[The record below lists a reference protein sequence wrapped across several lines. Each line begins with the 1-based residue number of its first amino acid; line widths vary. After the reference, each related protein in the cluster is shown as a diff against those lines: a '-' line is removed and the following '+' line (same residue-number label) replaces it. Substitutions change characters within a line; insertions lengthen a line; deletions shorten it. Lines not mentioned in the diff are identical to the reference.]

1 MYTTAFRALTL
12 ALALGACAPKAPT
25 PPTAAEAAAIGEAA
39 HKAYVDAINSNNA
52 DTLMGV
58 LTDDVVYQAPH
69 EPEIVGKAAVRAW
82 VDGYF
87 GATKAEWKKTT
98 LDFIVAGDWAFER
111 YAYESQDTPGGGGAA
126 TTDKGKGLNVY
137 HRDADGVWRV
147 ARDAW
152 SSDLPVK

>member
-1 MYTTAFRALTL
+1 MRALLFTL
-12 ALALGACAPKAPT
+12 LTVALVACAPKAPT
-25 PPTAAEAAAIGEAA
+25 PPTAAEVVAIGEAA
-39 HKAYVDAINSNNA
+39 HKAYVDAINSNTT
-52 DTLMGV
+52 DTLMAV

-69 EPEIVGKAAVRAW
+69 EPEIVGRAAVRAW

-87 GATKAEWKKTT
+87 GAYKAEWKKTT

-111 YAYESQDTPGGGGAA
+111 YAYESTDTPKAGGPAA
-126 TTDKGKGLNVY
+126 TDKGKGLNVY
-137 HRDADGVWRV
+137 HHDADGIWRV

>member
-1 MYTTAFRALTL
+1 MRASLVVL
-12 ALALGACAPKAPT
+12 IAALAACAPKAPAAPT
-25 PPTAAEAAAIGEAA
+25 PAEVAAIGEAA
-39 HKAYVDAINSNNA
+39 HAAYVGAINTNNT
-52 DTLMGV
+52 DKLMTV

-87 GATKAEWKKTT
+87 GAYKAEWKKTT

-111 YAYESQDTPGGGGAA
+111 YAYESTDTPKAGGAPA
-126 TTDKGKGLNVY
+126 HDKGKGLNIY